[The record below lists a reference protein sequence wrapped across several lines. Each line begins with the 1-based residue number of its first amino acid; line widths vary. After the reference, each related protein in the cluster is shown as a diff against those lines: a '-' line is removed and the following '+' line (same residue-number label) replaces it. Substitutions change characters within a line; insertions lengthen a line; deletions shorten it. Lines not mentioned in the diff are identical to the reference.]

1 MLLHISVQPWRWL
14 RGPASVWGINCRT
27 GEWLELTA
35 AEPHPWQQQPLSW
48 VTAWGALV
56 ILYAPQQPRR
66 WLWLPK
72 SWLGDAN
79 YRRLAR
85 FLLRWRQ
92 NAR

>member
-14 RGPASVWGINCRT
+14 RSPATVWSVNCKT
-27 GEWLELTA
+27 GEWLEL
-35 AEPHPWQQQPLSW
+35 PQPQQLVWQQQPLSW
-48 VTAWGALV
+48 VTEWGALV
-56 ILYAPQQPRR
+56 ILLAPQQPRR

-72 SWLGDAN
+72 GWLGDAN

-92 NAR
+92 YGR